1 MAMSDQEQQQVNQ
14 SLGNPVSYYALLELP
29 TSALPTEIRRSYREL
44 SKRYHPD
51 TTTLP
56 QEIATT
62 NFLKLNEA
70 YATLSNPERRSLYD
84 QSLKYSRSNFFQ
96 SPFFQSAYPSSPL
109 NNPTNKPANPPKPA
123 RSSAYLD
130 PSDRPLS
137 SGEISALLFLGLALL
152 GCLILAIGIGLTRG
166 ETAVMIREQAIEE
179 ITLPSPQLS
188 SQTSQPLQSKQAIF
202 NFQDQFQ
209 DQFQSRFQ
217 DYFFR
222 IP

>member
-1 MAMSDQEQQQVNQ
+1 MSDQKQQQINQ
-14 SLGNPVSYYALLELP
+14 SLGNPVSYYTLLELP
-29 TSALPTEIRRSYREL
+29 VSASPTEIRRSYREL

-51 TTTLP
+51 TTILP
-56 QEIATT
+56 PEVATA
-62 NFLKLNEA
+62 NFLQINEA

-96 SPFFQSAYPSSPL
+96 SPLFQSDPSSPI
-109 NNPTNKPANPPKPA
+109 NKPADPPKPF

-166 ETAVMIREQAIEE
+166 ETAVLIRDQAIEKNM
-179 ITLPSPQLS
+179 PRSSRLS
-188 SQTSQPLQSKQAIF
+188 SQSSQPLQSPLQSKQAIF
-202 NFQDQFQ
+202 NFPTQ
-209 DQFQSRFQ
+209 FQ
-217 DYFFR
+217 DYFFHL
-222 IP
+222 P

>member
-1 MAMSDQEQQQVNQ
+1 MAMSDQEQQQINQ

-29 TSALPTEIRRSYREL
+29 SSASPTEIRRSYREL

-51 TTTLP
+51 TTILP
-56 QEIATT
+56 QEVATA

-96 SPFFQSAYPSSPL
+96 SPFFQSAYPSSPI
-109 NNPTNKPANPPKPA
+109 NNSNNNPANPPKPF

-166 ETAVMIREQAIEE
+166 ETAVMIREQAIEKT
-179 ITLPSPQLS
+179 TLPSPQLS
-188 SQTSQPLQSKQAIF
+188 SQTAQTSQSSQSSLQSKQAIF
-202 NFQDQFQ
+202 NLPA
-209 DQFQSRFQ
+209 RFQ
-217 DYFFR
+217 KYIFHL
-222 IP
+222 P

>member
-1 MAMSDQEQQQVNQ
+1 MAMSDQEQQQVNQLNQ

-29 TSALPTEIRRSYREL
+29 SSASPTEIRRSYREL

-56 QEIATT
+56 QEVATAS
-62 NFLKLNEA
+62 FLKLNEA

-96 SPFFQSAYPSSPL
+96 SSLFQSAYPSSPL
-109 NNPTNKPANPPKPA
+109 NNPANKQANPPKPF

-137 SGEISALLFLGLALL
+137 SGEISALLFLGLTLL

-166 ETAVMIREQAIEE
+166 ETAVMIREQAIEKN
-179 ITLPSPQLS
+179 IPPSPPLS
-188 SQTSQPLQSKQAIF
+188 SHLSQSLQSPLQSKQAIF
-202 NFQDQFQ
+202 NFPD
-209 DQFQSRFQ
+209 RFQ
-217 DYFFR
+217 GYFFHL
-222 IP
+222 P